1 MKISTFI
8 AEGQTKA
15 VVIDPTV
22 LNTNER
28 LRAFLESMIFKDYAS
43 FLPSSVRSLI
53 REENWD
59 DLVILL
65 RQWEWTLDRKRSDEW
80 FSSSEFKDLC
90 RRLDEVSISFKNV
103 REELSQ
109 DQRKTLS
116 IVRDILGPE
125 SPEIVDLA
133 KELVTIATTKQAGI
147 VSFTRHL
154 KRWLKS
160 LRGVLIME
168 ISERTD
174 TIAAAKA
181 DIKKRFHNLK
191 SKGRLFVTFL
201 RLVPAF
207 ALTAAIPLGFNIFL
221 STALASLGETLIVG
235 LVIDGVP

>member
-1 MKISTFI
+1 MTIVKN
-8 AEGQTKA
+8 QTKA

-22 LNTNER
+22 LNTKER
-28 LRAFLESMIFKDYAS
+28 LGAFLESMIFKDHTS
-43 FLPSSVRSLI
+43 FLPSAISSLI

-59 DLVILL
+59 QLVTLL
-65 RQWEWTLDRKRSDEW
+65 RQWEWTLDREESNEW

-90 RRLDEVSISFKNV
+90 RRLCEVSISFENV

-201 RLVPAF
+201 RLVPAL
-207 ALTAAIPLGFNIFL
+207 ALTAAIPLGFNMFL
-221 STALASLGETLIVG
+221 GVILASLGEALIVG
-235 LVIDGVP
+235 LIIDGVP